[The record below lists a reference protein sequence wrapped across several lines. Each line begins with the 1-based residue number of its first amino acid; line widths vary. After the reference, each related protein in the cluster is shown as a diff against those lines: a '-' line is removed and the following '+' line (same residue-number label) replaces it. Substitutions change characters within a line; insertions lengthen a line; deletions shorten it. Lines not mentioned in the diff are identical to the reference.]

1 MTDTRSSSPYVRVR
15 DLKCWF
21 RLPAGIVDR
30 FLRREPGFVRAVDGV
45 SFDIERG
52 STFALIGESGCGKS
66 TVAKTLVGLNEFTGG
81 TMDIDGRRREPSDG
95 AVSDPDAQIIFQDP
109 YSSLNPRWTVYDII
123 AEPLKLAGKLSRAET
138 ARRVEELLLLVNLAP
153 SDRVKYPHEFS
164 GGQRQ
169 RISIARALAASPQF
183 MICDEPT
190 SALDVSVQAQILNLM
205 TDLQRRLSLTYLFIS
220 HNLAVVRQVADTVGV
235 MYLGRIVEKSPADRL
250 FSRPAHPYTRAMLEA
265 VPDINGIGV
274 VRDPIPGETPSAI
287 SPPSGCAFNPR
298 CLYRNER
305 CENEIPELK
314 AFDDGMVACHAIE
327 EGRLPVAE
335 IAAATLPAAEPD
347 TPAAGAATT
356 ATQATEPRGTGW
368 HPLSKFVQSD
378 LMYSFRSSPA
388 AVVSFLILVAC
399 LVFAAGARFIAPHDI
414 LDLTAFNLL
423 DASLPPAWS
432 QDGVADFPLGTD
444 QQGRDMLS
452 LLIYGTRISL
462 LIGGAAV
469 VMAVVLGVILGLIA
483 GYFGGIVDAIL
494 MRIVDIQL
502 SFPAILVAILVN
514 GVVKLFASGAELE
527 RWAAWVLIFSI
538 GITGWMQFARTVR
551 ASTMVEAGREYVHA
565 ARVMGRSR
573 TAIMFQHI
581 LPNVL
586 GPVLVLATI
595 FLGVAILTEAS
606 LSFLGVG
613 LPPTQPS
620 LGTLIRIGGNYLFSG
635 EWWVVVFPGITL
647 AVLILAV
654 NVLGDWLR
662 DALNP
667 KLK

>member
-1 MTDTRSSSPYVRVR
+1 MADIRSTSPYVQVR

-21 RLPAGIVDR
+21 ELTVGIAGRLLGR
-30 FLRREPGFVRAVDGV
+30 KPGHVRAVDGV

-81 TMDIDGRRREPSDG
+81 TMEIDGRRREPSGG

-109 YSSLNPRWTVYDII
+109 YSSLNPRWTVHDII
-123 AEPLKLAGKLSRAET
+123 AEPIRLAGRLTKAET
-138 ARRVEELLLLVNLAP
+138 TARVEELLLLVNLAP
-153 SDRVKYPHEFS
+153 SDRGKYPHEFS

-169 RISIARALAASPQF
+169 RISIARALAASPRF

-235 MYLGRIVEKSPADRL
+235 MYLGRIVEKSPADQL

-265 VPDINGIGV
+265 VPDIKGIGV

-287 SPPSGCAFNPR
+287 SPPNGCAFNPR
-298 CLYRNER
+298 CPYKNAR
-305 CENEIPELK
+305 CESEAPDLK
-314 AFDDGMVACHAIE
+314 PFDDGMVACHAIE
-327 EGRLPVAE
+327 EGRLPVVE
-335 IAAATLPAAEPD
+335 IAAGAPLPAEAEIPAD
-347 TPAAGAATT
+347 APRAAPQIEQLPRTPLRRLRNFA
-356 ATQATEPRGTGW
+356 
-368 HPLSKFVQSD
+368 QSD
-378 LMYSFRSSPA
+378 LLHSFRTSPA
-388 AVVSFLILVAC
+388 VVISFLVLVICAAC
-399 LVFAAGARFIAPHDI
+399 AVGARFLAPHDI
-414 LDLTAFNLL
+414 LDLTSFNLL
-423 DASLPPAWS
+423 DASLPPVWE
-432 QDGVADFPLGTD
+432 QDGTANFPLGTD

-452 LLIYGTRISL
+452 LIIYGMRISL
-462 LIGGAAV
+462 LIGGASV
-469 VMAVVLGVILGLIA
+469 VLAVVLGVTLGLVA
-483 GYFGGIVDAIL
+483 GYFGGTIDSIL
-494 MRIVDIQL
+494 MRVVDIQL

-514 GVVKLFASGAELE
+514 GVVKLFASGADFE
-527 RWAAWVLIFSI
+527 RWAAWVLILSI

-551 ASTMVEAGREYVHA
+551 ASTMVEVGREYVHA

-595 FLGVAILTEAS
+595 FLGVTILTEAS

-635 EWWVVVFPGITL
+635 EWWVVVFPGIAL
-647 AVLILAV
+647 AALILAV